1 MQEMQETL
9 WYPTINIEIPCGKLK
24 FINTVSRKFLDQ
36 GLGSSGFL
44 FYSEYL
50 ELKWRFLFKVRI
62 SNHIVIQ
69 KKPP

>member
-50 ELKWRFLFKVRI
+50 ELK
-62 SNHIVIQ
+62 
-69 KKPP
+69 